1 MEPEPLKMQAQ
12 ADQTTPHD
20 PIEALTELSAASGSD
35 YVVFEGERVLL
46 SELIEELKLLKP
58 SDIESK
64 IVLGKAVKRYRR
76 ELELR
81 PYQAELIQ
89 MQNWLIA
96 NKRRMVI
103 VFEGRDAAGK
113 GGTIRAVT
121 RHMNERHYRVVALG
135 KPTEKEET
143 QWYYQKYVAQFP
155 SGGEIV
161 LFDRSWYTRAMVER
175 VFGFCTEKEYKDF
188 MRGVEGFEKDLV
200 RQGTILVKLYFSVT
214 REVQAARFERRRTDP
229 LRSWKLSQVDL
240 QAQDRWDE
248 FTKVKYDMLKRTNTP
263 VSPWFV
269 VRSDNKHLA
278 RLNTMKVILNAVHYD
293 RLNPDVDFIP
303 DPEYV
308 VSGARE
314 LEILEA
320 ERLRRGK
327 DLHDAIV

>member
-1 MEPEPLKMQAQ
+1 MNPGAAPAPSPESNPQNPEYIDFQ
-12 ADQTTPHD
+12 
-20 PIEALTELSAASGSD
+20 
-35 YVVFEGERVLL
+35 GERILL
-46 SELIEELKLLKP
+46 LELLEELQLLKAADP
-58 SDIESK
+58 KEK
-64 IVLGKAVKRYRR
+64 ILVARAVKQYKR

-89 MQNWLIA
+89 MQNFLMA
-96 NKRRMVI
+96 NRRRMVI

-135 KPTEKEET
+135 KPTETEET

-214 REVQAARFERRRTDP
+214 REVQAARFERRQTDP

-248 FTKVKYDMLKRTNTP
+248 FTNVKYDMLKRTSTP

-269 VRSDNKHLA
+269 IRSDNKHLA
-278 RLNTMKVILNAVHYD
+278 RINTMKVILNAVHCD
-293 RLNPDVDFIP
+293 RLNPDLDLVP
-303 DPEYV
+303 DPEIV

-327 DLHDAIV
+327 SLHEVIV

>member
-1 MEPEPLKMQAQ
+1 MDSENIP
-12 ADQTTPHD
+12 TT
-20 PIEALTELSAASGSD
+20 ATAGTELVPPQKDAGAPIVAD
-35 YVVFEGERVLL
+35 NAEFVLFEGEKVLL
-46 SELIEELKLLKP
+46 ADLIEELKVLKSNDAKDKLLI
-58 SDIESK
+58 S
-64 IVLGKAVKRYRR
+64 KAVRQFKRDV
-76 ELELR
+76 ELE

-89 MQNWLIA
+89 MQNYLMA
-96 NKRRMVI
+96 NQQRMII

-121 RHMNERHYRVVALG
+121 RHMNVRHYRVVALG
-135 KPTEKEET
+135 KPSEKEET

-214 REVQAARFERRRTDP
+214 REVQAARFERRKTDP

-248 FTKVKYDMLKRTNTP
+248 FTNVKYDMLKRTSTP

-269 VRSDNKHLA
+269 IRSDNKHLA
-278 RLNTMKVILNAVHYD
+278 RLNTMKVILNAVHCE
-293 RLNPDVDFIP
+293 RLNPELDYVP
-303 DPEYV
+303 DPDIV

-320 ERLRRGK
+320 ERLRKGK
-327 DLHDAIV
+327 GLHDVIV